1 MTDCA
6 TTLLLAPGVAQIY
19 YGDETGR
26 KLSDARLNVDSNQA
40 FRSDMDWNDID
51 EDLLSHFR
59 KLGRIRRSNPVIAV
73 GRQKTLDTHTCVR
86 YDEDDKILIRLM
98 PDNDRPL
105 SVEGVFEEGAL
116 VEELYTGNTSRV
128 VGGTVTFPEYRNKVA
143 LIKEVTR

>member
-1 MTDCA
+1 MK
-6 TTLLLAPGVAQIY
+6 Y
-19 YGDETGR
+19 F
-26 KLSDARLNVDSNQA
+26 NVDSNQA